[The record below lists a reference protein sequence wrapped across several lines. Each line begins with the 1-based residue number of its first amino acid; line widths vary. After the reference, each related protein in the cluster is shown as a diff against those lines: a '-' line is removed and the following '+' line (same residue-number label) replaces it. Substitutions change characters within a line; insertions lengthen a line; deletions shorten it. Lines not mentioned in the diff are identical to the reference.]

1 MYRTEPPLEWQL
13 VVRNPFAQLER
24 LGGFVDSFA
33 PCFKRKDQAKV
44 GATYVRGVLGDAV
57 RKNMQGMWERCAESV
72 DYQSLQHFITHSSW
86 CYETVWDALR
96 HKCPDRRGVL
106 AIDDTGLPK
115 KGTRSPGVQRQY
127 SGTLGKVG
135 NCQIIVSAVLRGE
148 KGIWPVGMQ
157 LYLPKSWAED
167 AERREQAAIPE
178 ELQFQPKWKIALDL
192 VDRVLESGI
201 KPECVTAD
209 AAYGDNT
216 EFRAGLRKRGLHYSV
231 GIQGACKVFL
241 KPPRFV
247 SRKSKVKGRPPT
259 RLKLASSSP
268 QPKTV
273 KEIAEARPDDE
284 WVEVTWRTGT
294 KGDLRAEFL
303 ALRVTPSHG
312 WHNGDENERGWLLC
326 ERPIGTDEGVRKY
339 HFSSLPE
346 DTPLEELV
354 WVTHERWAIEHN
366 YKQLK
371 GELGMDHF
379 EGRSYPGLH
388 RHLVLTSIAYYF
400 LELERRR
407 SRGAERPTLNQVRR
421 VLAEMFTM
429 LYIANDPRARRM
441 MQYLLS
447 DPPSPT

>member
-1 MYRTEPPLEWQL
+1 LEWQL
-13 VVRNPFAQLER
+13 VARNPFAQLDR
-24 LGGFVDSFA
+24 LGDFVDSFA
-33 PCFKRKDQAKV
+33 RCFKRKDQAKV
-44 GATYVRGVLGDAV
+44 GATYVRGVLGDAA
-57 RKNMQGMWERCAESV
+57 RKNMQGMWKRCAEDI

-86 CYETVWDALR
+86 SHEGVWSALR
-96 HKCPDRRGVL
+96 AKCPDRRGVL

-115 KGTRSPGVQRQY
+115 KGSLSPGVQRQY

-157 LYLPKSWAED
+157 LYLPDTWAED
-167 AERREQAAIPE
+167 AERRERAAIPE
-178 ELQFQPKWKIALDL
+178 ELQFQPKWQIALDL
-192 VDRVLESGI
+192 VDRAIESGI
-201 KPECVTAD
+201 DIECVTAD

-216 EFRAGLRKRGLHYSV
+216 KFRSEVRKRGLHYSV
-231 GIQGACKVFL
+231 GIQGQCKVFL

-247 SRKSKVKGRPPT
+247 SRKSNMKGRPPT
-259 RLKLASSSP
+259 RLKLASNSP
-268 QPKTV
+268 KPRSV
-273 KEIAEARPDDE
+273 KEIAEAMPDEE
-284 WVEVTWRTGT
+284 WVEVTWRDGS
-294 KGDLRAEFL
+294 KGDLKAEFL
-303 ALRVTPSHG
+303 AVRVTPSRG

-326 ERPIGTDEGVRKY
+326 ERPIGRDEGVRKY

-346 DTPLEELV
+346 DTSLEELV

-388 RHLVLTSIAYYF
+388 RHLALTSIAYYF
-400 LELERRR
+400 LELERGR
-407 SRGAERPTLNQVRR
+407 SRAVERPTLNQVRR
-421 VLAEMFTM
+421 ILSEMFTM

-441 MQYLLS
+441 MQYLLR